1 MTGLGPVLACAAYA
15 GLLWVVALALD
26 AIGRRSLR
34 PRDRTAHE
42 EIALTSDVARFHSV
56 MGGAAL
62 AVGAFLLVAF
72 VLARRDGPALLLVP
86 AAAAC
91 FTGAFRRV
99 IPLWR
104 DR

>member
-34 PRDRTAHE
+34 RHDRAGQD
-42 EIALTSDVARFHSV
+42 EIAIASDVARFHSV
-56 MGGAAL
+56 IGGAAL
-62 AVGAFLLVAF
+62 AVGAFLLVAY
-72 VLARRDGPALLLVP
+72 VVARRDGAALLLVP

-91 FTGAFRRV
+91 FIGAVRRV
-99 IPLWR
+99 TPLWR
-104 DR
+104 ER